1 MVTKNPLVSIVVPSY
16 NHAQHIEHCIESIVS
31 QDYDNYELIVID
43 DGSFDDSPYILQK
56 LQNKYG
62 FYLEINKNQ
71 GLAKTL
77 NRGFRDIAKGKYF
90 TFCASDDYWM
100 PGKLKKQVQFLEEN
114 PDFAM
119 VYGKAIIADETGLIL
134 HDYNVKKEQK
144 LKGGYIFK
152 QLIFLD
158 FHPPVNYML
167 RAKVIRE
174 LGYYREHIWAEDFD
188 MNLRIAIKYPIGFIN
203 DFLSCYRI
211 NNSIPS
217 KSLTFK
223 TIYSHKDSIDQFK
236 NSEFYNEAI
245 KKWYYRCFTWY
256 APFKSGKILALKGM
270 LRNLDMIYKKE
281 FINSAIVLLV
291 RWY

>member
-1 MVTKNPLVSIVVPSY
+1 MIIKNPLVSIIVPSY
-16 NHAQHIEHCIESIVS
+16 NHAQYIEQCIESIVS

-43 DGSFDDSPYILQK
+43 DGSVDESPLILQK

-62 FYLEINKNQ
+62 FYLEMNKNQ
-71 GLAKTL
+71 GLSKTL
-77 NRGFRDIAKGKYF
+77 NRGFKDLAKGKYF

-114 PDFAM
+114 PDYAM
-119 VYGKAIIADETGLIL
+119 VYGKAIIVDETGQIL
-134 HDYNVKKEQK
+134 HEYNQKKEHK

-152 QLIFLD
+152 ELIFLD

-167 RAKVIRE
+167 RAEVIRE

-203 DFLSCYRI
+203 EFLSYYRI

-236 NSEFYNEAI
+236 NSEFYIEAV
-245 KKWYYRCFTWY
+245 KKWHYRCFTWY